1 MKYIFDKSKFPCGGD
16 NKFTGADA
24 LYLRALFCVSLA
36 GEWDSS
42 EIELLAE
49 ECGCAP
55 SAALASLEYWQEAGY
70 LTTTRCTRKTG
81 RAASVKESGT
91 SGATADGTVR
101 EAGDAD
107 ARGEESPRKKPLRRE
122 YSLGERSGAY
132 VARIIDEGKLA
143 PLIDACQQISGKV
156 YSTSETAVIAGL
168 SDELCLDGEY
178 ILTLLKWCVQ
188 NGKKSLRYIEKT
200 AFSLTD
206 EGISTPDALNAYI
219 ARREASAT
227 AEGRLR
233 KMFGIS
239 DRALTK
245 NEEKCFARWCVDWGF
260 SDGVIGLAYDLT
272 VEATGKAAVNYADK
286 ILEEWHGAGVT
297 DEAGA
302 AEYTAKRRACRA
314 AQSQSQSTSRNGNAR
329 AKAGETRG
337 SFDADDFFS
346 RALERSYGG
355 KK

>member
-81 RAASVKESGT
+81 GATSIKESG
-91 SGATADGTVR
+91 ATVVATDGTTG
-101 EAGDAD
+101 ETGDED
-107 ARGEESPRKKPLRRE
+107 ARGEESARKKPLRRE
-122 YSLGERSGAY
+122 YSLGERSGVD
-132 VARIIDEGKLA
+132 VARIIDDGKLA

-286 ILEEWHGAGVT
+286 ILEEWHAAGVS

-302 AEYTAKRRACRA
+302 AEYTAKRREKRA
-314 AQSQSQSTSRNGNAR
+314 AQSPSRAGTSR

-346 RALERSYGG
+346 RALERSYGS

>member
-16 NKFTGADA
+16 DKFTGADA
-24 LYLRALFCVSLA
+24 LYLRALFCISLA
-36 GEWDSS
+36 GECDSS

-55 SAALASLEYWQEAGY
+55 SAALAALEYWQAAGY
-70 LTTTRCTRKTG
+70 LTTARRTRKSGGAAAKKEGGSTDSTG
-81 RAASVKESGT
+81 RASAQA
-91 SGATADGTVR
+91 GAR
-101 EAGDAD
+101 EDE
-107 ARGEESPRKKPLRRE
+107 RGGKRPLKRE
-122 YSLGERSGAY
+122 YLLGERSGIE
-132 VARIIDEGKLA
+132 VARIIDEAKLA
-143 PLIDACQQISGKV
+143 PLIEACQQISGKI
-156 YSTSETAVIAGL
+156 YSTSEMAVIAGL

-188 NGKKSLRYIEKT
+188 NGKRSLRYIEKT

-206 EGISTPDALNAYI
+206 EGIVTPDALNAYI
-219 ARREASAT
+219 LRKEAAST

-233 KMFGIS
+233 RLFGIS
-239 DRALTK
+239 DRALTSK
-245 NEEKCFARWCVDWGF
+245 EEKCFTRWCVDWGF
-260 SDGVIGLAYDLT
+260 SDEVIGLAYDIT

-286 ILEEWHGAGVT
+286 ILEKWHAAGVC
-297 DEAGA
+297 DEASA
-302 AEYTAKRRACRA
+302 VEHTAKWREERA
-314 AQSQSQSTSRNGNAR
+314 AQPQSRATNAR
-329 AKAGETRG
+329 AKAGETRT